1 MKCSLCDKE
10 IEQRKD
16 YNGNVFWSEGNN
28 AAPFKGRCCDAC
40 DCMIVIPARMG
51 ITDINMA
58 VSIGSGLLRERTIR
72 YKLVEENQ
80 IVTPEMVM
88 EALVNRGEEE

>member
-51 ITDINMA
+51 ITNIQQA
-58 VSIGSGLLRERTIR
+58 VRIGSSFLRERNIR
-72 YKLVEENQ
+72 YKLIEENE
-80 IVTPEMVM
+80 IVTAEMIM
-88 EALVNRGEEE
+88 EALQNE